1 MRWIPE
7 GEEEEDKE
15 EIGVKGAV
23 LGRGSVNM
31 KASLL
36 AVNMMTVVVV
46 NQSSAVW
53 LGKLKVVVVVL
64 FGGKGGLWKSEERW
78 KIR

>member
-7 GEEEEDKE
+7 GEEEDKE

-23 LGRGSVNM
+23 HGRGSVNM

-36 AVNMMTVVVV
+36 AVNMVMVVVV
-46 NQSSAVW
+46 NQSSAV
-53 LGKLKVVVVVL
+53 
-64 FGGKGGLWKSEERW
+64 
-78 KIR
+78 